1 MSNEP
6 SYGGCQC
13 GAIRSRADALCHCRM
28 CQKAGG
34 GFFAALVGAP
44 LTAREPAI
52 FASSEYLARGFL
64 QVA

>member
-1 MSNEP
+1 MSSEP

-13 GAIRSRADALCHCRM
+13 GTIRWRADALCHCRM

-34 GFFAALVGAP
+34 GFFAALKGAP
-44 LTAREPAI
+44 LIAREPAA
-52 FASSEYLARGFL
+52 FASSEYVAREFF